1 MNDIKLATSNFTDNN
16 YTYKIGVIFCTSNKT
31 IFGNSSCNY
40 LPEFFD
46 NQNLSNYIINYD
58 DSD

>member
-46 NQNLSNYIINYD
+46 N
-58 DSD
+58 